1 VFFPSGL
8 HTVVFAPG
16 MSLRLPRTIS
26 LVFDPG
32 AVLRLRQ
39 VKPNGEPPVPL
50 RAADVLLTIEGHVD
64 AGLHQIFDLFDSSG
78 LSLGAPAQVHGQML
92 GPWGNEELYP
102 QWWGAQSDPDNL
114 AWNLPESGNP
124 PLKMAGDRVG
134 HVESVDSLAL
144 QLCLNASRSGQ
155 TVCFAGDFH
164 LANIQLG
171 REPGETSAE
180 LIEGRAPGDNL
191 LLEGYGIHLEL
202 AQFGTELSKFGGM
215 IALFVYNQASSWAAN
230 ILQFIFHFFMMV
242 LIIFFLLIDRGRLV
256 NYIMRLSPLPDEH
269 EKRLISRFE
278 EISRAILIGNGI
290 CGLIQGVVGGVVL
303 GFWGFS
309 SPIIWGV
316 AMAILAF
323 LPIVGIGLVLL
334 PAAFILL
341 LQGNV
346 TQGLAMVIFYM
357 VLSLSVEYLL
367 KPKMVG
373 VKVKMHTL
381 LVFLSIIGGLQVFG
395 VMGIIYGPLI
405 ATGFLTLADIYI
417 MNYDQYVKSTSYLT
431 GRSSQSDRS
440 EDNR

>member
-1 VFFPSGL
+1 MRKLQPSPL
-8 HTVVFAPG
+8 VLLYFLCLMLLATYLLSVLLWPFVSIIILSYLLA
-16 MSLRLPRTIS
+16 TI
-26 LVFDPG
+26 FDPIYLFLNRKLS
-32 AVLRLRQ
+32 AEFSSLITCVLI
-39 VKPNGEPPVPL
+39 
-50 RAADVLLTIEGHVD
+50 VLLIFVPIIFFVGSLSTEAYALFQLTKGTNWAVKFSEFIEG
-64 AGLHQIFDLFDSSG
+64 
-78 LSLGAPAQVHGQML
+78 
-92 GPWGNEELYP
+92 N
-102 QWWGAQSDPDNL
+102 
-114 AWNLPESGNP
+114 
-124 PLKMAGDRVG
+124 
-134 HVESVDSLAL
+134 AL
-144 QLCLNASRSGQ
+144 
-155 TVCFAGDFH
+155 
-164 LANIQLG
+164 LG
-171 REPGETSAE
+171 RFK
-180 LIEGRAPGDNL
+180 L

-417 MNYDQYVKSTSYLT
+417 MNYDQYVKSASYLT